1 MTTLRDGRVF
11 FGGDAA
17 HVHSPAGGQGMNAG
31 IQDMINLSWKLA
43 MVLEGQARPE
53 LLDTYESD
61 RLPAIRQ
68 LVRMTERATM
78 LFNSTT
84 PLVHAAVTRLAPVLL
99 SRSAV
104 QYRAARRLGQ
114 LSAGYRRCP
123 ITKGGGRIGSLHAG
137 ERVPDARLGGVRLYE
152 MLDLATLTLFVS
164 PDAGRIADAFRPW
177 ENLLALRPVADSRR
191 AGRRCGVA
199 AGAAGWLPRG
209 CRRTQ
214 RRAAARRLAGS
225 LAHSTSSLSAAR
237 ALESRRR
244 STSSVNAHSAVA
256 AIHSPRGSTGMTRGW
271 GRTVQ
276 AAILGSRFEA
286 LPTGHVAFSSE
297 PEAWLNT
304 VLPFVHA
311 AHPVRSGVQR
321 HG

>member
-1 MTTLRDGRVF
+1 
-11 FGGDAA
+11 
-17 HVHSPAGGQGMNAG
+17 
-31 IQDMINLSWKLA
+31 

-104 QYRAARRLGQ
+104 QYRAAREAGPAVGRLPTLPNCQGRRANRVAARGRA
-114 LSAGYRRCP
+114 SARRAS
-123 ITKGGGRIGSLHAG
+123 GRG
-137 ERVPDARLGGVRLYE
+137 
-152 MLDLATLTLFVS
+152 ATLR
-164 PDAGRIADAFRPW
+164 DAGPGHPD
-177 ENLLALRPVADSRR
+177 LV
-191 AGRRCGVA
+191 
-199 AGAAGWLPRG
+199 
-209 CRRTQ
+209 
-214 RRAAARRLAGS
+214 RLAGC
-225 LAHSTSSLSAAR
+225 R
-237 ALESRRR
+237 ANRRR
-244 STSSVNAHSAVA
+244 ISPVGESPGAASGCRFPASWPTVRGGCWCGRMATSRLPADPTTRSGSSTGWIVGSFDQLAECGAGLGVTSPKHEFRQRAFRGSRDPQ
-256 AIHSPRGSTGMTRGW
+256 PRGSTGMTRGW

-276 AAILGSRFEA
+276 AAIPGSRFEA